1 MLMALQP
8 SKGAVYKQLANGHV
22 VFSLKS
28 FLFIFCFFVIFI
40 SPLCKKVGCGSKV
53 GSLAYLPY
61 PVNCKG

>member
-28 FLFIFCFFVIFI
+28 FLFTICSFVILFQ
-40 SPLCKKVGCGSKV
+40 LYVKKLDVEVK
-53 GSLAYLPY
+53 LA
-61 PVNCKG
+61 V